1 MNLNKIKKICVK
13 FPNWVSAGQMY
24 NEATK
29 QVLKFR
35 EARNINAEI
44 ATDMFASDSGMQV
57 GSRNLPH
64 IEGFNATFRNDLKFV
79 AHFAMQFTF
88 ASGEERK
95 VFRLIEKHN
104 GEIIPIREELHQWGT
119 YDGDDENNPR
129 NQYEKVNETIQCP
142 DKEQYNGSNKFG

>member
-13 FPNWVSAGQMY
+13 FPNWVNPGQIHR
-24 NEATK
+24 EGTR

-44 ATDMFASDSGMQV
+44 ASDMFAGDSGMQV

-64 IEGFNATFRNDLKFV
+64 IEGFNCTFRNDLKFIGS
-79 AHFAMQFTF
+79 FAMQFTF

-95 VFRLIEKHN
+95 VQRLIEKHN
-104 GEIIPIREELHQWGT
+104 GQIIPPRVELHQWGKT
-119 YDGDDENNPR
+119 ETDQNNTGREHSYEN
-129 NQYEKVNETIQCP
+129 VNEIL
-142 DKEQYNGSNKFG
+142 